1 MWQIVVTSPEKEPKL
16 VELRPGKI
24 TIGRASSNQL
34 VIDDVSASRNHAEIF
49 LDEATNTVMLT
60 DLDSTNGTYVNRQRV
75 SGSCQLH
82 PDDLVRIGMIVLHI
96 SHQTGKIR
104 HASTFSGTHRFTRE
118 LVLEAVEEHSVLI
131 AEIAQKLN
139 TVLDTASAIQ
149 EVTRLMK
156 RSMGVDYC
164 EIMFRRELKFL
175 ETSDL
180 TDPLA
185 KQALRNKAAEVAPTT
200 MFVPIMINEQVIGLI
215 AMHKSR
221 PNAIPFD
228 RRDLQ
233 LAVAISHQAALTIQR
248 MELLEQVRQEEQIR
262 RLLLRFVSPTEAEF
276 VLKDYLSTGELP
288 ALTEQKVTVLF
299 ADIADSTR
307 MAESLGTKHFATI
320 LNNFYQQASEIV
332 FKYRGMI
339 KYLGDGILGI
349 FVERDGDSASEEKA
363 VRAGRELVLHLNR
376 TGSLDNNR
384 RLIFGVSIN
393 TGKAMVGYVGTKER
407 VEFNALGD
415 VVNVAYRMQEYARPF
430 KVIIGPATVAAIAN
444 KYTFNRVGAFALRGR
459 EGTIQVYEVMSALD
473 NP

>member
-1 MWQIVVTSPEKEPKL
+1 MWQMVVTSPDKEPKL
-16 VELRPGKI
+16 VELKPGKLI
-24 TIGRASSNQL
+24 IGRASANDI
-34 VIDDVSASRNHAEIF
+34 VIDDVSASRNHAEVF
-49 LDEATNTVMLT
+49 LDGPTNTVTLT
-60 DLDSTNGTYVNRQRV
+60 DLGSTNGTYVNRQRIV
-75 SGSCQLH
+75 GSCQLH
-82 PDDLVRIGMIVLHI
+82 PDDLIRIGMIVIHV

-104 HASTFSGTHRFTRE
+104 PVSNISGTHHFTRE
-118 LVLEAVEEHSVLI
+118 LVLESVEEHSLLV
-131 AEIAQKLN
+131 AEVAQKLN
-139 TVLDTASAIQ
+139 TILDTNAAIK

-164 EIMFRRELKFL
+164 EIMLKRELKFL

-221 PNAIPFD
+221 PDAIPFD

-248 MELLEQVRQEEQIR
+248 MELLEQVRQEEQVR
-262 RLLLRFVSPTEAEF
+262 RLLLRFVSPAEAEF

-299 ADIADSTR
+299 ADIADSTH
-307 MAESLGTKHFATI
+307 MAETLGAKHFAKI
-320 LNNFYQQASEIV
+320 LNNFYQEASDVV
-332 FKYRGMI
+332 FRHRGMI

-349 FVERDGDSASEEKA
+349 FTERDGEMRSEEKA
-363 VRAGRELVLHLNR
+363 VLAGRELVQHLNR

-384 RLIFGVSIN
+384 RLTFGVSIN

-430 KVIIGPATVAAIAN
+430 KVIVGPATVAAITN
-444 KYTFNRVGAFALRGR
+444 KYRFSRVGAFILRGR
-459 EGTIQVYEVMSALD
+459 EGTIQVYEVL
-473 NP
+473 P